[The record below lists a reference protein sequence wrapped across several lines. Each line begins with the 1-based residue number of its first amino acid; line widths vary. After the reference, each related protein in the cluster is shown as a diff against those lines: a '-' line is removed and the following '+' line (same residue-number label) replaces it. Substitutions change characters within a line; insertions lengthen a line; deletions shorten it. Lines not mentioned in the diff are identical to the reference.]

1 MEHLYVK
8 NLLLKRILNS
18 LVLNGIVALI
28 SVSFIFAVLPNA
40 NAGEANKSTITNSLF
55 ESDSQAAF
63 LSPDEAFKL
72 HLTAVD
78 AENIQA
84 SFSVAP
90 GHYLY
95 RERIKFEI
103 KTTPDAKDKAT
114 QITQITLPT
123 GEIKEDANF
132 GKQEVYHHDFKA
144 NIQLSNMSGSEVAI
158 AATYQGCS
166 EKGLCYAPIKK
177 IITVALNKKADSA
190 VNNAASPSNTEH
202 SSEDDTTTLLK
213 TGNIWLII
221 LGFFGA
227 GLLLSLTPCVL
238 PMIPILSSIIVGSQS
253 QGAHPSKLHSFGLS
267 VAYVLGMALSYTLAG
282 IAAGLSGNLL
292 SQSLQNPWVLGAS
305 SLVFVLLALSM
316 FGFYELQ
323 LPSTL
328 ETKLI
333 KTSNKFKGG
342 QFLGVFVMGA
352 LSALIVSPCVAA
364 PLAGALIYI
373 GQSQNVVLGGTAL
386 FALSLGM
393 GVPLLLIGASAGKL
407 LPKTGNWMNTVRN
420 FFGVLMLAM
429 AVWLISPVI
438 PVSVQLA
445 LWAALLIVT
454 AVFLNALD
462 NLPTHANGL
471 AKFWKGIAVILLIFG
486 ITLLIGALSGAKS
499 ALQPFNGITSSLA
512 ASSKNANQLQ
522 TSSSLAFTRIASI
535 AELDQKL
542 AEASGKPVMLDFY
555 ADWCVACKELEQ
567 LTFSAPKVQQ
577 LLKNTTLLQVD
588 VTANSDED
596 KALLKRFALFG
607 PPGIVFFDGNGK
619 AISSIKTIGFQNAER
634 FTATLAKRDSCIVAP
649 SNNEVSTSQ
658 C

>member
-8 NLLLKRILNS
+8 NLLINRIFIRLVAVITIGFAMVS
-18 LVLNGIVALI
+18 LQ
-28 SVSFIFAVLPNA
+28 NA
-40 NAGEANKSTITNSLF
+40 NAGTSNQSSTINSLIANSK
-55 ESDSQAAF
+55 EAEF

-72 HLTAVD
+72 NLTALD

-84 SFSVAP
+84 AFTVAP

-103 KTTPDAKDKAT
+103 KTSTDSKEKST
-114 QITQITLPT
+114 QITQITLPA

-144 NIQLSNMSGSEVAI
+144 NIKLSNVYGSEVAI

-177 IITVALNKKADSA
+177 TITVALNKTASVAD
-190 VNNAASPSNTEH
+190 NNAESLSKQAITT
-202 SSEDDTTTLLK
+202 EDDTTTLLK
-213 TGNIWLII
+213 TGNIWLVV

-253 QGAHPSKLHSFGLS
+253 QGIHPSKLHSFGLS

-292 SQSLQNPWVLGAS
+292 SQSLQNPWVLGTSA
-305 SLVFVLLALSM
+305 LVFVLLALSM

-323 LPSTL
+323 LPSAF
-328 ETKLI
+328 EAKLI

-342 QFLGVFVMGA
+342 KFLGVFVMGA

-373 GQSQNVVLGGTAL
+373 GQSHNVLLGGTAL
-386 FALSLGM
+386 FALSIGM
-393 GVPLLLIGASAGKL
+393 GVPLLLVGASAGQL
-407 LPKTGNWMNTVRN
+407 LPKAGHWMNTVRN

-429 AVWLISPVI
+429 AIWLISPVI
-438 PVSVQLA
+438 PVSAQLA

-462 NLPTHANGL
+462 NLPAHANSFVRFG
-471 AKFWKGIAVILLIFG
+471 KGIAVMLLIFG
-486 ITLLIGALSGAKS
+486 IILLIGALSGAKS
-499 ALQPFNGITSSLA
+499 ALQPLSGIASSLDVNN
-512 ASSKNANQLQ
+512 KNANQLQ
-522 TSSSLAFTRIASI
+522 ASSLEFTRIKNI
-535 AELDQKL
+535 AELEKKL
-542 AEASGKPVMLDFY
+542 VEAHGKPVMLDFY

-567 LTFSAPKVQQ
+567 LTFSDPNVQR

-596 KALLKRFALFG
+596 KALLKHFALFG
-607 PPGIVFFDGNGK
+607 PPGIVFFDENGK
-619 AISSIKTIGFQNAER
+619 VISSIKTIGFQNAER
-634 FTATLAKRDSCIVAP
+634 FTATLAKRDSCIAGQL
-649 SNNEVSTSQ
+649 NNEVSTIQ